1 MRSLMPWSGM
11 TGMSGLK
18 QEMDRIFDRFFESR
32 WDELPAL
39 GDWVPK
45 VDVSETKDSVVLKA
59 EIPGMEAKDIQ
70 VSLQENV
77 ITITGEKK
85 QEKEEKDERYHRVER
100 SYGSFTRSMRLPAG
114 VEAGK
119 VNAAFKNGV
128 LTVTLP
134 KTAAAKATAI
144 PIKAES

>member
-11 TGMSGLK
+11 TGFR
-18 QEMDRIFDRFFESR
+18 QEMDRLFDRFLESR
-32 WDELPAL
+32 WEDMPVL
-39 GDWVPK
+39 GEWVPK
-45 VDVSETKDSVVLKA
+45 VDLSETKDAIVVKA
-59 EIPGMEAKDIQ
+59 EVPGMDAKDIQ
-70 VSLQENV
+70 VQLQENV
-77 ITITGEKK
+77 LTVTGEKK

-119 VNAAFKNGV
+119 VNATFKNGV

-134 KTAAAKATAI
+134 KTAAAKATPI
-144 PIKAES
+144 PVKAD

>member
-11 TGMSGLK
+11 TGLK
-18 QEMDRIFDRFFESR
+18 QDMDRVFDRFFESR
-32 WDELPAL
+32 WEELPAL
-39 GDWVPK
+39 GDWMPK
-45 VDVSETKDSVVLKA
+45 VDVSETKDSVVVKA

-77 ITITGEKK
+77 LTITGEKK

-100 SYGSFTRSMRLPAG
+100 TYGSFTRSMRLPAG

-134 KTAAAKATAI
+134 KNAAAKATPI
-144 PIKAES
+144 PVKAES

>member
-11 TGMSGLK
+11 TGLK
-18 QEMDRIFDRFFESR
+18 QDMDRVLDRFFESR
-32 WDELPAL
+32 WEELPAL
-39 GDWVPK
+39 GDWMPK
-45 VDVSETKDSVVLKA
+45 VDVSETKDSVVVKA
-59 EIPGMEAKDIQ
+59 ETPGMDAKDIQ

-77 ITITGEKK
+77 LTITGEKK

-134 KTAAAKATAI
+134 KTAAAKSTPI
-144 PIKAES
+144 PVKTES